1 VTASAAPRT
10 NSDRLVTLGIGARV
24 SHPTGD
30 AWSVDSYGRPII
42 LPGMAGVCYNVRVGS
57 PVFTWAADHLEA
69 AVSAGGAGPPPDA
82 ALQFLACVGNPVRV
96 LTGPAAGGTG
106 TVVGKHAFVLI
117 DFPQQ
122 TLDLLGPGDRLLVR
136 ARGQGLRLLDF
147 PDVALRSCS
156 PELLDALPVRV
167 RDGALEIAVAAE
179 IPAFLM
185 GAGIGMSSEWANCD
199 VMLTRPDSVADLGY
213 EHLRIG
219 DVVAMT
225 DQDHRYG
232 RGSLSGSCAIGIVAH
247 GIGVIPGHGTG
258 VITIMSGP
266 RERFALGADRS
277 ANVGTSLG
285 LPA

>member
-1 VTASAAPRT
+1 MTTAAAPRT

-30 AWSVDSYGRPII
+30 SWSVDSYGRPII

-57 PVFTWAADHLEA
+57 PVFSWAADHLEA
-69 AVSAGGAGPPPDA
+69 AVSAGGAGAPPDA

-106 TVVGKHAFVLI
+106 TVVGKHAFVLV
-117 DFPQQ
+117 DFPQR

-156 PELLDALPVRV
+156 PELLHALPVQV
-167 RDGALEIAVAAE
+167 RGDALAITVAAE

-185 GAGIGMSSEWANCD
+185 GAA
-199 VMLTRPDSVADLGY
+199 
-213 EHLRIG
+213 
-219 DVVAMT
+219 
-225 DQDHRYG
+225 
-232 RGSLSGSCAIGIVAH
+232 
-247 GIGVIPGHGTG
+247 
-258 VITIMSGP
+258 
-266 RERFALGADRS
+266 S
-277 ANVGTSLG
+277 A
-285 LPA
+285 

>member
-1 VTASAAPRT
+1 
-10 NSDRLVTLGIGARV
+10 
-24 SHPTGD
+24 
-30 AWSVDSYGRPII
+30 
-42 LPGMAGVCYNVRVGS
+42 
-57 PVFTWAADHLEA
+57 
-69 AVSAGGAGPPPDA
+69 
-82 ALQFLACVGNPVRV
+82 
-96 LTGPAAGGTG
+96 
-106 TVVGKHAFVLI
+106 VLI
-117 DFPQQ
+117 DFPQR

-213 EHLRIG
+213 EGLRIG

-232 RGSLSGSCAIGIVAH
+232 RGSRSGSCAIGIVAH

-266 RERFALGADRS
+266 RERFVLEADS
-277 ANVGTSLG
+277 GANVGTSLG

>member
-1 VTASAAPRT
+1 VTAATALRT
-10 NSDRLVTLGIGARV
+10 NADKLVTLGIGAQV

-57 PVFTWAADHLEA
+57 AVFPWAADHLEA
-69 AVSAGGAGPPPDA
+69 AVSAGGDGPPPDA

-117 DFPQQ
+117 DFPQE

-136 ARGQGLRLLDF
+136 ARGQGLQLLDF

-156 PELLDALPVRV
+156 PELLDALPVRA
-167 RDGALEIAVAAE
+167 RDGALVLAVAAE

-199 VMLTRPDSVADLGY
+199 VMLTRPDVVADLGY
-213 EHLRIG
+213 EELRIG

-225 DQDHRYG
+225 GQDHRFG
-232 RGSLSGSCAIGIVAH
+232 RGSHAGWCAIGIVAH
-247 GIGVIPGHGTG
+247 GVGVIPGHGTG

-266 RERFALGADRS
+266 RERFAIDVDPA

>member
-1 VTASAAPRT
+1 
-10 NSDRLVTLGIGARV
+10 
-24 SHPTGD
+24 
-30 AWSVDSYGRPII
+30 
-42 LPGMAGVCYNVRVGS
+42 MAGVCYNVRVGS
-57 PVFTWAADHLEA
+57 PVFEWAADHLEA
-69 AVSAGGAGPPPDA
+69 AAS
-82 ALQFLACVGNPVRV
+82 R
-96 LTGPAAGGTG
+96 PAAPARRPMPPSSSWPASGTRCACSPARRRAATG

-136 ARGQGLRLLDF
+136 APRAGARACSTS
-147 PDVALRSCS
+147 PTWRSAAAARSCS
-156 PELLDALPVRV
+156 TRCPVRV

-199 VMLTRPDSVADLGY
+199 VMLTRADSVADLGY

-232 RGSLSGSCAIGIVAH
+232 RGSPLRVVRDRHRRSRDRRHPRPRHGRHHDHVRPARAVRARGSIAAPTSAPAWGCRH
-247 GIGVIPGHGTG
+247 ERR
-258 VITIMSGP
+258 SRQP
-266 RERFALGADRS
+266 RRAGRDRGRRRGDD
-277 ANVGTSLG
+277 AR
-285 LPA
+285 

>member
-1 VTASAAPRT
+1 VTAPAALRT
-10 NSDRLVTLGIGARV
+10 NADRLVTLGIGARV

-30 AWSVDSYGRPII
+30 SWSVDSYGRPVI

-57 PVFTWAADHLEA
+57 PVFEWAADHLEA
-69 AVSAGGAGPPPDA
+69 AVSAGGEGPPPDA

-156 PELLDALPVRV
+156 PELLASLPVRA
-167 RDGALEIAVAAE
+167 RDGALALTVAAE

-199 VMLTRPDSVADLGY
+199 VMLTRPDVVSDLGY
-213 EHLRIG
+213 ERLRIG

-225 DQDHRYG
+225 GQDHRYG
-232 RGSLSGSCAIGIVAH
+232 RGSDSGSCAIGIVAH

-266 RERFALGADRS
+266 RERFLLDVDPA
-277 ANVGTSLG
+277 ANVGTSLE

>member
-1 VTASAAPRT
+1 MRPSSSWRAS
-10 NSDRLVTLGIGARV
+10 
-24 SHPTGD
+24 
-30 AWSVDSYGRPII
+30 
-42 LPGMAGVCYNVRVGS
+42 
-57 PVFTWAADHLEA
+57 
-69 AVSAGGAGPPPDA
+69 
-82 ALQFLACVGNPVRV
+82 GNPVRV

-106 TVVGKHAFVLI
+106 TVVGKHAFVLV

-156 PELLDALPVRV
+156 PELLHALPVQV
-167 RDGALEIAVAAE
+167 RGDALAITVAAE

-199 VMLTRPDSVADLGY
+199 VMLTRPDTVADLGY
-213 EHLRIG
+213 EAPADRRRRR
-219 DVVAMT
+219 D
-225 DQDHRYG
+225 DRP
-232 RGSLSGSCAIGIVAH
+232 GSPVRPRLAAPARARSASSRTVSASSPATGPASSRSCPAPASGSSLETDPA
-247 GIGVIPGHGTG
+247 
-258 VITIMSGP
+258 
-266 RERFALGADRS
+266 